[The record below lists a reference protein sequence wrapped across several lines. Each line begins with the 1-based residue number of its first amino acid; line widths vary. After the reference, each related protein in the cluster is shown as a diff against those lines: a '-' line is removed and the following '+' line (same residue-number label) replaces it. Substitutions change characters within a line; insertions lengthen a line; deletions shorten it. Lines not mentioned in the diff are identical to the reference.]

1 MQVRLKDFSTLV
13 SDAAAA
19 VQGSSRALVDLS
31 VGSVLRAILEA
42 QASMALWMQWLVVQ
56 VLSMTRASTSEGADL
71 DSWMDDFA
79 LARLPAVAAIG
90 QVRFARFATTEA
102 VVVPV
107 GTLVRTA
114 DAGQGA
120 GQGFAVRADA
130 GHVAWNAGLG
140 GYVMGAGVGSVTVP
154 VQAEVAGSAGNVL
167 AGSIT
172 LIADALGGVDT
183 VANDWALAG
192 GLDAETD
199 AALRLRFRDYLA
211 SRSRATPVAVGHA
224 VASLRQGLR
233 WRVAEGIGT
242 GMFTVTVDDGSGA
255 PPPDLLE
262 AVALA
267 IEAVRPVGTSFAVQP
282 PLLLLADVE
291 LSLVVANGADAVAV
305 AGQVRDALV
314 ARMTALDIGAALP
327 WTMVATIAYGASPA
341 VVNVSGVAL
350 DGAEA
355 DLDPG
360 PAGVIRPGLIVVS

>member
-19 VQGSSRALVDLS
+19 VQGASRALVDLS

-90 QVRFARFATTEA
+90 QVRFSRFATTEA

-114 DAGQGA
+114 DAGQG
-120 GQGFAVRADA
+120 FAVRADA
-130 GHVAWNAGLG
+130 GHVAFNAGLG

-154 VQAEVAGSAGNVL
+154 VVAEVAGSAGNVL

-183 VANDWALAG
+183 VANDWALSG

-233 WRVAEGIGT
+233 WRVAETVGT
-242 GMFTVTVDDGSGA
+242 GAFVVTVDDGSGT
-255 PPPDLLE
+255 PPSELLE

-267 IEAVRPVGTSFAVQP
+267 VEAVRPVGTTFAVQP
-282 PLLLLADVE
+282 PVLMLADVE
-291 LSLVVANGADAVAV
+291 LSLVVAGGADAVAV
-305 AGQVRDALV
+305 AGQVGDAL
-314 ARMTALDIGAALP
+314 AAHMTALDIGAVLP
-327 WTMVATIAYGASPA
+327 WTRLATVAYGASPA
-341 VVNVSGVAL
+341 VLNVSGVVL
-350 DGAEA
+350 DGMEA

-360 PAGVIRPGLIVVS
+360 PAGVIRPGVIVVS